1 MITFEP
7 DSPWE
12 VGQLVKFREDGRPPY
27 QKVVESLEWSRD
39 GLETHHHRH
48 LRGMRRP
55 SHYRYPQMV
64 R

>member
-39 GLETHHHRH
+39 GLETQYSLVDPAFGSVEGRE
-48 LRGMRRP
+48 
-55 SHYRYPQMV
+55 Q
-64 R
+64 